1 MTPSRRRFALS
12 LLPLAGGLSLV
23 AGTRLGAQPATRPSQ
38 FLGILRVAPGF
49 HEPSAWTEKENAVI
63 AKHFERLSKA
73 VAQGKV
79 IMAGRTSEALP
90 QTFGL
95 VVFEAENLA
104 AATQFM
110 QDDPAVVAGLMIA
123 TVHPYVVALLRS
135 RAHPLP

>member
-23 AGTRLGAQPATRPSQ
+23 AGSRLGAQSATRPSQ
-38 FLGILRVAPGF
+38 FIGILRVTPGF
-49 HEPSAWTEKENAVI
+49 HESSAWTAKENAVI

-73 VAQGKV
+73 VAQGSV

-95 VVFEAENLA
+95 VVFEAENLE

-110 QDDPAVVAGLMIA
+110 QDDPAVVAGLMTA
-123 TVHPYVVALLRS
+123 RVHPYVVALLRS
-135 RAHPLP
+135 PAHPLP